1 MARNGRCEGKCE
13 INEKKQKPFTN
24 SAVLLAFYPILFDQE
39 SSHTISSV
47 LISLLFKVGPM
58 KFHKSGDVPSSTE
71 KMHLNVG

>member
-39 SSHTISSV
+39 SSQDNFVSFNLAFV
-47 LISLLFKVGPM
+47 QG
-58 KFHKSGDVPSSTE
+58 GADEVPQ
-71 KMHLNVG
+71 VR